1 MAKKSDDGAIS
12 QLPIEQM
19 HKRHI
24 GLTHE
29 VAACYLQ
36 AATVCLD
43 RHHNP
48 PIVFDLSDNGTQRQA
63 RVQWTPSTAQARAA
77 WANSTDTTEAGA
89 YACALA
95 GTEMLR
101 GFVAVRRAE
110 TGTGSDYYVGPPGAG
125 AEDLENCWRLEVSG
139 VDAGNRAALS
149 GRLRSKVRQAQEGAS
164 NLPALAGVVGFE
176 ARQML
181 FATVPEEQ

>member
-1 MAKKSDDGAIS
+1 MAKKSNDGVVS

-19 HKRHI
+19 HERHV
-24 GLTHE
+24 GLTPE
-29 VAACYLQ
+29 VAAYYLQ
-36 AATVCLD
+36 AASVCLD

-48 PIVFDLSDNGTQRQA
+48 PIVFDLSDNGNQRQA
-63 RVQWTPSTAQARAA
+63 RVQWTPSTAQVRAA
-77 WANSTDTTEAGA
+77 WANMIDTTEAGA
-89 YACALA
+89 CACALA
-95 GTEMLR
+95 GTELLR

-110 TGTGSDYYVGPPGAG
+110 TGTGSDYYVGPNGAG
-125 AEDLENCWRLEVSG
+125 AEDLEDCWRLEVSG
-139 VDAGNRAALS
+139 VDTGNRTILN